1 MKSEITMPTVHLNGT
16 SEKMLME
23 GYRAAFEA
31 CSKAL
36 DALHEIEFH
45 PRDYYPQGQE
55 AWEKAHSENCSRIAR
70 ISSVK
75 NELLT
80 IAMHVMNG

>member
-1 MKSEITMPTVHLNGT
+1 MKAEIALPTIHLNGT

-31 CSKAL
+31 CSKAV
-36 DALHEIEFH
+36 DALYQVEFH
-45 PRDYYPQGQE
+45 GRDYYPQGQE
-55 AWEKAHSENCSRIAR
+55 AWEKAHAEHCSRIAR

-75 NELLT
+75 DELLS
-80 IAMHVMNG
+80 IMMHIMHG